1 MRQQTQGDRVVVV
14 QGVEAQ
20 RRRPWRLKA
29 ALALG
34 AVASVAM
41 VAGELADRVPG
52 IPNIGPRVERETK
65 EGMSTVIAMELAKLK
80 EFRGAEKTYSVTAE
94 LTKRETQCL
103 IACKTKQDQA
113 FISTKGYAE
122 GVIDLSG
129 VKEEDIGVSEDNK
142 VVTIKVP
149 HAKPT
154 NIRASHAPEDVKII
168 HDTNRWCDA
177 SLSCETVPET
187 DLLQLADRKVANT
200 VNGDKEILDTTEL
213 QAESF
218 IETIVNGVGR
228 QLLKNQHPDP
238 NFEPE
243 RIDVRLEFYT
253 PAPQTVT
260 PQQLG

>member
-1 MRQQTQGDRVVVV
+1 MRQQTQGERVVVV
-14 QGVEAQ
+14 TGAEAQ
-20 RRRPWRLKA
+20 RKRPWRLKA
-29 ALALG
+29 ALAVG
-34 AVASVAM
+34 AVASIAM
-41 VAGELADRVPG
+41 VAGEVADRVPG
-52 IPNIGPRVERETK
+52 LPNIGPRVERETK

-94 LTKRETQCL
+94 LTKRETQCF
-103 IACKTKQDQA
+103 IGCKTKQDQA
-113 FISTKGYAE
+113 FIATKGFAE

-129 VKEEDIGVSEDNK
+129 VKEEDIIVSEDNK

-149 HAKPT
+149 HAKPA
-154 NIRASHAPEDVKII
+154 NVRASHAREDVKII

-177 SLSCETVPET
+177 SLSCEEVSGT
-187 DLLQLADRKVANT
+187 DLLQLADQKVVKT
-200 VNGDKEILDTTEL
+200 VDGDKELLDTTES

-238 NFEPE
+238 NFEPD
-243 RIDVRLEFYT
+243 RIDVRLEFFT
-253 PAPQTVT
+253 PVPQTVP